1 MKSFNP
7 NNNLFVKLG
16 VPLTVIVVLSFG
28 AIIFVS
34 DYYLTQSNSRETDS
48 YMEAKVLELK
58 ENITRISKK
67 ALLASTITGN
77 TDFVRRAYIVYNETG
92 EVEKAAELFKP
103 NIYRIEE
110 SLSNGGFGHV
120 KVHFHTPDGHS
131 LYRSW
136 TDKRGDDISSF

>member
-67 ALLASTITGN
+67 AL
-77 TDFVRRAYIVYNETG
+77 
-92 EVEKAAELFKP
+92 
-103 NIYRIEE
+103 
-110 SLSNGGFGHV
+110 
-120 KVHFHTPDGHS
+120 
-131 LYRSW
+131 
-136 TDKRGDDISSF
+136 